1 MITLVIFLCLALYVC
16 SGLYKGFI
24 WNFAVLSSSLISCVL
39 AFALMIPLANLIRSN
54 ESIDDAML
62 SYTEGAEHIYDVE
75 LRKLTVDEITA
86 EQLDDIMEKTDLVFP
101 FGQRVRKNIE
111 LKRFENEGIT
121 TLGEYFNESMVRV
134 IINIISFLLIY
145 LVCRVISTFLICW
158 YDYTFKF
165 KKLRKFDWLVG
176 GGIGLLRGILGLSII
191 FMLIPIVLTVLDF
204 DVIREMFEE
213 NIFASFFHKS
223 NLLLRLIPG
232 K

>member
-1 MITLVIFLCLALYVC
+1 M
-16 SGLYKGFI
+16 
-24 WNFAVLSSSLISCVL
+24 
-39 AFALMIPLANLIRSN
+39 
-54 ESIDDAML
+54 
-62 SYTEGAEHIYDVE
+62 
-75 LRKLTVDEITA
+75 
-86 EQLDDIMEKTDLVFP
+86 
-101 FGQRVRKNIE
+101 
-111 LKRFENEGIT
+111 
-121 TLGEYFNESMVRV
+121 
-134 IINIISFLLIY
+134 
-145 LVCRVISTFLICW
+145 VISTFLICW

-223 NLLLRLIPG
+223 NLQLRLIPG